1 MSMVAFMPWCRI
13 DKTYEVGEIQIL
25 PFERHKPIDG
35 LDDTAQRRVNTI
47 LASYK
52 TIIGKPVDRAAFVRY
67 GGRSLID
74 GLNDKEQET
83 IHELVTLACFC
94 GLARRE
100 YFEQGG
106 HYCNSECFSL
116 YIQKFDEADSVSLRT
131 RRRDGHT
138 WDPWPIA
145 DIAITIPA
153 HCRPIQKVNLDEI
166 LLKGLVAHR
175 AQLVHRAQSADEEW
189 ARWQNAISCF
199 NQANTDG
206 ENVRYQVE
214 CVLLCSAFEHIL
226 GAKSNAKDV
235 AEQFAE
241 AVVPSSPVLVRN
253 AERRSE
259 QRTDAD
265 KPIRDKPIRY
275 EWMKEFYRIRGGFA
289 HGRLQTRQPS
299 VWNPHEHLVLAAI
312 TFPLLVRCLLN
323 KKGLYEFTDND
334 LAQIDAFE
342 KLAKKQFLTPPS
354 NQKNSLDWVWPRL
367 VQCAKFRVWE
377 RRALNDPEIQRL
389 WPGSS

>member
-13 DKTYEVGEIQIL
+13 DKTYEVGEIQIF
-25 PFERHKPIDG
+25 PFERHEPIDG
-35 LDDTAQRRVNTI
+35 LDDAAQCRVNRI
-47 LASYK
+47 LAIYK
-52 TIIGKPVDRAAFVRY
+52 TIVGKPVDRAAFVRY
-67 GGRSLID
+67 GSRLLID
-74 GLNDKEQET
+74 DLNDKEQET

-100 YFEQGG
+100 YHEQGD

-116 YIQKFDEADSVSLRT
+116 YIQKFDEADFVSLRT

-138 WDPWPIA
+138 WAVWPIA

-153 HCRPIQKVNLDEI
+153 HCWPIQEVNLDEI
-166 LLKGLVAHR
+166 LLNGLVAHR
-175 AQLVHRAQSADEEW
+175 AQSDDKEW

-214 CVLLCSAFEHIL
+214 WVLLCSAFQHIL
-226 GAKSNAKDV
+226 GAKSNAEDV
-235 AEQFAE
+235 AKKFAE
-241 AVVPSSPVLVRN
+241 AVVPSSPVLVGN
-253 AERRSE
+253 AEHRSDRWTE
-259 QRTDAD
+259 A
-265 KPIRDKPIRY
+265 DKPIRY
-275 EWMKEFYRIRGGFA
+275 EWMKEFYRIRGDFA
-289 HGRLQTRQPS
+289 HGRLQTNQPS
-299 VWNPHEHLVLAAI
+299 VWNPHGHLVLAAI

-323 KKGLYEFTDND
+323 KKGRYEFTDND

-342 KLAKKQFLTPPS
+342 KLTDKQFLKPPS
-354 NQKNSLDWVWPRL
+354 NQKNSLDWVWPGL
-367 VQCAKFRVWE
+367 VQDAKSEVLGRK
-377 RRALNDPEIQRL
+377 ALNDPEIQRL

>member
-25 PFERHKPIDG
+25 PFERHEPIDG
-35 LDDTAQRRVNTI
+35 LDDTAQCRVSTI

-52 TIIGKPVDRAAFVRY
+52 TIVGKPVERAAFVRY
-67 GGRSLID
+67 GGRLLID
-74 GLNDKEQET
+74 DLNDKEQET
-83 IHELVTLACFC
+83 LHELVTLACFC

-100 YFEQGG
+100 YYEQGG

-116 YIQKFDEADSVSLRT
+116 YIQKFDEADFVSLRT

-138 WDPWPIA
+138 LDVWPIA

-153 HCRPIQKVNLDEI
+153 HCQPVRGVNFDEA

-175 AQLVHRAQSADEEW
+175 AQSADKEW

-214 CVLLCSAFEHIL
+214 WVLLCSAFQHIL
-226 GAKSNAKDV
+226 GAKSNAEDV
-235 AEQFAE
+235 AKKFAE
-241 AVVPSSPVLVRN
+241 AVAPSSPVLVGN
-253 AERRSE
+253 VEHHSDLTE
-259 QRTDAD
+259 AD
-265 KPIRDKPIRY
+265 KSIRY
-275 EWMKEFYRIRGGFA
+275 EWMKEFYRVRGDFA
-289 HGRLQTRQPS
+289 HGRLQTNQPS
-299 VWNPHEHLVLAAI
+299 VWNPLEHLVLAAI

-323 KKGLYEFTDND
+323 KKGRYEFTDND

-342 KLAKKQFLTPPS
+342 KLADEQSLKPPLS
-354 NQKNSLDWVWPRL
+354 QKNSLDWVWPRL
-367 VQCAKFRVWE
+367 VQDAKSEVLGRK
-377 RRALNDPEIQRL
+377 ALNDPEIQRL
-389 WPGSS
+389 WSGSS